1 MTMQA
6 NYTIVVFLDATG
18 CPVTVRIGNV
28 PKDAVADVAQ
38 EGIEAL
44 AEEDP
49 MLALLTTNIHVIP
62 ADGDLDVLTYHF
74 DVLNHIGYTVRRS

>member
-1 MTMQA
+1 MIA
-6 NYTIVVFLDATG
+6 KYAIVVFLDAAG
-18 CPVTVRIGNV
+18 CPVTVRIGNA
-28 PKDAVADVAQ
+28 PTKDAVDIAR

-44 AEEDP
+44 AEEDS
-49 MLALLTTNIHVIP
+49 MLALLTTNINVIP